1 MEFGRVPETELDHID
16 LSLPPD
22 AAANRAVLKKGKKTA
37 RPDLYTG
44 CAKWGRPDWVGKLY
58 PKGTKEKDYL
68 AHYVRYFNSIE
79 MNATHYRIFDK
90 STVKKWKDT
99 APEGFVFC
107 PKFYQ
112 GISHLRRLKNCDEL
126 TSAYLDSVYT
136 LENRL
141 GPSFLQLHQNFGPK
155 NADDVISYLHKLPR
169 DFKVYLE
176 LRHPAWFEPGDEQEA
191 FYAELVKLGTGL
203 VITDAAGR
211 RDCAHMRLTTPDTFI
226 RFVGNSLHPSDYTRT
241 DEWVERILQWT
252 GEGIRDIYFFMH
264 QHDELYS
271 PELIKY
277 FIEKLNS
284 SGGWDIP
291 VPKLYNQEQQGLF

>member
-1 MEFGRVPETELDHID
+1 MEFGRVPEAELDHID

-22 AAANRAVLKKGKKTA
+22 NAANKAVLKKGQKA
-37 RPDLYTG
+37 EEPAIYTG

-68 AHYVRYFNSIE
+68 SHYVGYFNSIE
-79 MNATHYRIFDK
+79 MNATHYRIFDT
-90 STVKKWKDT
+90 STVKKWKET

-107 PKFYQ
+107 PKFFQ

-136 LENRL
+136 LEDRL

-155 NADDVISYLHKLPR
+155 NVDDVVTYLNKLPK

-176 LRHPAWFEPGDEQEA
+176 LRHPAWFEHTDELEQ
-191 FYAELVKLGTGL
+191 FYAELTKLGTGM
-203 VITDAAGR
+203 VITDSAGR

-241 DEWVERILQWT
+241 DDWVERIDTWA
-252 GEGIRDIYFFMH
+252 GKGMKSVYFFMH

-277 FIEKLNS
+277 FIEKLNATT
-284 SGGWDIP
+284 GWKIP
-291 VPKLYNQEQQGLF
+291 VPQLHNQQNTLF

>member
-1 MEFGRVPETELDHID
+1 MEFGRVPEAELDHID

-22 AAANRAVLKKGKKTA
+22 NAANKTVLKKAQKGE
-37 RPDLYTG
+37 PDIYTG

-68 AHYVRYFNSIE
+68 SHYVGYFNSIE
-79 MNATHYRIFDK
+79 MNATHYRIFDT
-90 STVKKWKDT
+90 STVKKWKET
-99 APEGFVFC
+99 APDGFVFC

-112 GISHLRRLKNCDEL
+112 GISHLRRLKNCDDL
-126 TSAYLDSVYT
+126 TSAYLDSVYA
-136 LENRL
+136 LEDRL

-155 NADDVISYLHKLPR
+155 NVDDVLTYLHKLPK

-176 LRHPAWFEPGDEQEA
+176 LRHPAWFEASDELEQ
-191 FYAELVKLGTGL
+191 FYAELTKLGTGM
-203 VITDAAGR
+203 VITDSAGR

-241 DEWVERILQWT
+241 DDWVERIKTWS
-252 GEGIRDIYFFMH
+252 GKGMKSVYFFMH

-277 FIEKLNS
+277 FIEKLNAAT
-284 SGGWDIP
+284 GWNIP
-291 VPKLYNQEQQGLF
+291 VPQLHNQPNTLF